1 MERRTPA
8 RRAVAMNPDCSS
20 GMGGHTYEV
29 DGTEWV
35 CTECGHAYVPEGGS
49 MRGVWH
55 VRPGGDASREAR
67 G

>member
-1 MERRTPA
+1 
-8 RRAVAMNPDCSS
+8 MNPDCSS